1 VYCPTLFLPRKGTC
15 ISIAYHPKVAYTIN
29 VEVLPDDP
37 SNLSFFYEEEHV
49 KTVTSFVLGYFGL
62 RRCRVCLVQVFATNN
77 NTAVIRYHLHTS
89 DKCKY
94 NRIMMA
100 VNMKTDYSSRF
111 PLEIRGHTFYVN
123 FDQYKESDSLYKLDE
138 YGQRGCIAFPAHRG
152 YNCPR
157 LWLNH
162 TELEHVHN
170 THTSPSS
177 LLYYLKDD
185 RGSFVCLDNYIFI
198 NKGTDLNNNLSFIS
212 FGIICYVY
220 FI

>member
-1 VYCPTLFLPRKGTC
+1 
-15 ISIAYHPKVAYTIN
+15 
-29 VEVLPDDP
+29 
-37 SNLSFFYEEEHV
+37 
-49 KTVTSFVLGYFGL
+49 
-62 RRCRVCLVQVFATNN
+62 
-77 NTAVIRYHLHTS
+77 
-89 DKCKY
+89 
-94 NRIMMA
+94 MA

-123 FDQYKESDSLYKLDE
+123 FDQYKEFDSLYKLDE
-138 YGQRGCIAFPAHRG
+138 YGQRGCISFPAHRG

-220 FI
+220 FIQCENTRPVIVLNKKGIAKAFRFRRNMFTHQRSNDDFTIHNQYITL